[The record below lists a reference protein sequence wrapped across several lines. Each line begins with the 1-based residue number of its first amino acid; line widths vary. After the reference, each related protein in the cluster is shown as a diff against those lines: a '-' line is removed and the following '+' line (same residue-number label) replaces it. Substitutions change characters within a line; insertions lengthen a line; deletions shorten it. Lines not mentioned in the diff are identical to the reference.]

1 MTFQRKTIRKTHLF
15 QIFNV
20 SSTKSNCQKNLGI
33 INILFLLSKCIVYA
47 G

>member
-1 MTFQRKTIRKTHLF
+1 MTFQKKTIRKTHLF
-15 QIFNV
+15 QIINV

-33 INILFLLSKCIVYA
+33 INILFLMVKCIIYS